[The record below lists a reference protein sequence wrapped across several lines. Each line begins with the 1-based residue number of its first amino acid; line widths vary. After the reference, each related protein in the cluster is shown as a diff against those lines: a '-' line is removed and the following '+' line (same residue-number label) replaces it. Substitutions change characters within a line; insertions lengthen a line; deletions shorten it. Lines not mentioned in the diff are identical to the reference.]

1 MSDNQTA
8 IVRASPGE
16 LQRETTREVLDTI
29 IRASRDQ
36 SVDVAKLKDLL
47 DLQERLL
54 ADQRRTSFMAAMAE
68 LQAELP
74 QITKAGTIQD
84 RDGAVR
90 NKYAKLEDIDVA
102 IRPLCAKHGFSFS
115 VDSEPAQ
122 GGVSFTCRMAHRDG
136 HSETRRLVLPLDQG
150 AGRNAVQSMGSTVS
164 YARRYLLGMHLNL
177 VTRDEDDDG
186 KGGSAPITAEQVE
199 HLRAMIAETKST
211 EDRFLKWAGA
221 ASLESVPASKYQAA
235 IKFFEEKKRQAPR

>member
-115 VDSEPAQ
+115 VDSEPVQ

-186 KGGSAPITAEQVE
+186 KGGAAAVSGEQAAN
-199 HLRAMIAETKST
+199 LRALIDETGAN
-211 EDRFLKWAGA
+211 EERFLKWAGA
-221 ASLESVPASKYQAA
+221 TSVEGVLASKYAA
-235 IKFFEEKKRQAPR
+235 AVKLLEERRRQAR